1 MEIKISSIEQLVLMR
16 ETFEKINN
24 IAIALDYQVK
34 ENKIKN
40 SDFDIVNSIISF
52 FVNWSNN
59 FKSNYVDILN
69 VGDKF
74 CITSYEQNIIT
85 EALFYYEIEVNS
97 VEKNYLLNDSISFK
111 ESLESFGINIKRT
124 ISIK

>member
-1 MEIKISSIEQLVLMR
+1 MEIKISSIEQLIIMK

-40 SDFDIVNSIISF
+40 SEFDIVNSIISF

-69 VGDKF
+69 VGEKF
-74 CITSYEQNIIT
+74 HITSYEQNIIT
-85 EALFYYEIEVNS
+85 EALFYYELEVNS
-97 VEKNYLLNDSISFK
+97 VDKDYILNNSVSFK
-111 ESLESFGINIKRT
+111 EALESFGVNIKRKIT
-124 ISIK
+124 I

>member
-1 MEIKISSIEQLVLMR
+1 MEIKISSVEQLILMK

>member
-1 MEIKISSIEQLVLMR
+1 MEIKISSIEQLIIMK

-40 SDFDIVNSIISF
+40 SEFDIVNSIISF

-69 VGDKF
+69 VGEKF
-74 CITSYEQNIIT
+74 HITSYEQNIIT
-85 EALFYYEIEVNS
+85 EALFYYELEVNS
-97 VEKNYLLNDSISFK
+97 VDKDYILNNSVSFK
-111 ESLESFGINIKRT
+111 EALESFGVTIKRKIT
-124 ISIK
+124 I